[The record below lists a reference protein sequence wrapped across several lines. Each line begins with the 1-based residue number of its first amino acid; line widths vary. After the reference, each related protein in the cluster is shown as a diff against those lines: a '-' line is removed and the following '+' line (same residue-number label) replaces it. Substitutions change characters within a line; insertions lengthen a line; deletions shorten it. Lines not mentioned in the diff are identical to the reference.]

1 MIRKPGSSSS
11 IATSRPA
18 SASIKRGN
26 LSDSNF
32 LLSPDTKSA
41 TLYTHKSI
49 NNSRPSS
56 ASTINFSPSR
66 PSSSTKV
73 SSAITP
79 SKTSL
84 QRPKKNNSFLSTKD
98 VIATNEFEGEKFK
111 CANVDLSKQNII
123 IHVYDENKSAKRAF
137 HCKRFLLVKE
147 MEYFEIALANKLTQE
162 VVEID
167 VHCDIDIFEWL
178 MSFIS
183 RKSPVLEPKL
193 VVSILISSNFLK
205 MFQLQKQC
213 LKFMKDNINDVV
225 KVPID
230 MSCIKQELMIELS
243 DLFSITELA
252 KVKDSKDRL
261 KSQLFFYKIQE
272 LFDQTNLEEEEIYKS
287 ISKKNES
294 KKLPPS
300 WTSLNRCAN
309 CGQIYV
315 EFKPKTFEKNKVFG
329 WENSLTNYCSKGKI
343 NVDFWGWID
352 IPHVKDYTFD
362 INKYVSKMFLNL
374 QSWIKTFWVLWGNI
388 YHINCKNCFKLL
400 SCKELLK
407 TGCSK
412 HFSIFSAKNLHLM
425 SCCGLEEK
433 YTFEP
438 FSIDKGCSKSFHEPN
453 FLNFPE
459 LKQIFLEFKTFMSSN
474 FSVDHLENDSL
485 SDINPKKFTFCKWE
499 DFSTSEKEIL
509 KKNKIALTREKD
521 QSTMQEWSEELFK
534 RARK

>member
-56 ASTINFSPSR
+56 ASTINFSRSR

-225 KVPID
+225 K
-230 MSCIKQELMIELS
+230 
-243 DLFSITELA
+243 
-252 KVKDSKDRL
+252 
-261 KSQLFFYKIQE
+261 
-272 LFDQTNLEEEEIYKS
+272 
-287 ISKKNES
+287 
-294 KKLPPS
+294 
-300 WTSLNRCAN
+300 
-309 CGQIYV
+309 
-315 EFKPKTFEKNKVFG
+315 
-329 WENSLTNYCSKGKI
+329 
-343 NVDFWGWID
+343 
-352 IPHVKDYTFD
+352 
-362 INKYVSKMFLNL
+362 
-374 QSWIKTFWVLWGNI
+374 
-388 YHINCKNCFKLL
+388 
-400 SCKELLK
+400 
-407 TGCSK
+407 
-412 HFSIFSAKNLHLM
+412 
-425 SCCGLEEK
+425 
-433 YTFEP
+433 
-438 FSIDKGCSKSFHEPN
+438 
-453 FLNFPE
+453 
-459 LKQIFLEFKTFMSSN
+459 
-474 FSVDHLENDSL
+474 
-485 SDINPKKFTFCKWE
+485 
-499 DFSTSEKEIL
+499 
-509 KKNKIALTREKD
+509 
-521 QSTMQEWSEELFK
+521 
-534 RARK
+534 